1 MLKITRA
8 QREALYSVYCRKP
21 LEVSYREFRRS
32 AAIAF
37 GDCLMVEWQGMLLGI
52 ETDGY
57 VHS

>member
-8 QREALYSVYCRKP
+8 QREALYGVYCRTP

-37 GDCLMVEWQGMLLGI
+37 GDCLMVKWQGMDLGI

>member
-8 QREALYSVYCRKP
+8 QREALYGVYCRRP
-21 LEVSYREFRRS
+21 LEVSYREFRQS

-52 ETDGY
+52 ETDGH